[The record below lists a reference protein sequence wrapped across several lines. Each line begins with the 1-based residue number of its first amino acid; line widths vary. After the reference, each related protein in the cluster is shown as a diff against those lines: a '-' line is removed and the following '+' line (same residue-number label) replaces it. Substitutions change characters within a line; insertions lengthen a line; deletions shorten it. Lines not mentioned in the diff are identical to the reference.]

1 MSRNLVI
8 APTPTSAKQCVPRRS
23 APVSSRSST
32 ANTRAHNSASDSANS
47 CGVRIVWGAHA
58 SRVLARASRDRELS
72 FEVVNARPG
81 GAAENKIVSA
91 RRQHAR
97 RVRSPE
103 LATASRTHTS
113 TVPDR
118 ARLLSASP
126 EDRRPHLTAAL
137 QKLSNPNRT
146 SVQHR
151 LLVAS
156 VTTSSAAPEKQIF
169 RRQGAPDRSR
179 NFVGWTVERRTKLR
193 EFNATAATE
202 SMPTA

>member
-32 ANTRAHNSASDSANS
+32 ANTRAHNSAKDSANI

-91 RRQHAR
+91 RRRNQHAR

-156 VTTSSAAPEKQIF
+156 ATTSSAAPEKQIF
-169 RRQGAPDRSR
+169 
-179 NFVGWTVERRTKLR
+179 
-193 EFNATAATE
+193 
-202 SMPTA
+202 

>member
-1 MSRNLVI
+1 M
-8 APTPTSAKQCVPRRS
+8 
-23 APVSSRSST
+23 
-32 ANTRAHNSASDSANS
+32 
-47 CGVRIVWGAHA
+47 
-58 SRVLARASRDRELS
+58 
-72 FEVVNARPG
+72 RPG
-81 GAAENKIVSA
+81 GPAENKIVSA
-91 RRQHAR
+91 RRRNQHAR

-126 EDRRPHLTAAL
+126 EDRRRHLIAAL

-146 SVQHR
+146 SVQHQ

-179 NFVGWTVERRTKLR
+179 NFVGETVGRCTKPR
-193 EFNATAATE
+193 EFRASLATE
-202 SMPTA
+202 SRPTALTHRTQASATTPIIVRAIWLGSPLRPALCRPRRIEK